1 MGTIRHT
8 RTYRGPEEHA
18 LSRRLRRFLTFL
30 VVFLAFHHALSFFL
44 ISSVRVGGEGMLPE
58 LARDDRVFVSQ
69 AAYGVPVPLTRSRI
83 GMATPDRGDVVL
95 YEPPFARR
103 PPFALRAADQVVR
116 FISAQRLGLL
126 NAFGEAWEGSETIGR
141 VVAMPGDTVSM
152 DEYYISV
159 ITPGGQRVRDIDE
172 RDGSVRVIRPQ
183 APDGFPDSAPLTGFM
198 QPRVLGEDEYWIVGD
213 NRGARLSSLHFGPV
227 SATDIRARV
236 TFRFFPLPRFG
247 GVR

>member
-1 MGTIRHT
+1 MSTIRHT
-8 RTYRGPEEHA
+8 RTYRGPEEHS
-18 LSRRLRRFLTFL
+18 LSRRLRRFLTL
-30 VVFLAFHHALSFFL
+30 LLLFLAFHHALSFFL

-58 LARDDRVFVSQ
+58 LARNDRVLVSR
-69 AAYGVPVPLTRSRI
+69 AAYGLPVPLLRSRI
-83 GMATPDRGDVVL
+83 GGGAAQHGDVVL
-95 YEPPFARR
+95 YDPPFARR
-103 PPFALRAADQVVR
+103 PPFALRAADQVIR
-116 FISAQRLGLL
+116 FVSAQRLGLL
-126 NAFGEAWEGSETIGR
+126 QAYGEAWEGSEAIGR
-141 VVAMPGDTVSM
+141 VVAVPGDTVSM

-159 ITPGGQRVRDIDE
+159 ITPEGQRVRDIDE
-172 RDGSVRVIRPQ
+172 RDGSVRIIRPRV
-183 APDGFPDSAPLTGFM
+183 PDSLPDSAPLTGSM